1 VTYFYHSVVDSPH
14 LPRDLGHDSTQNM
27 VVTLLGE
34 FWRYSPSLTIPSAAL
49 VDLMASM
56 DVSPAGARAAL
67 SRLLRK
73 GTVEV
78 SRSGRTTAYSLAPAV
93 AATIPAS
100 EILTMTF
107 GESEREWNGEWT
119 VIVFSIPETQRD
131 LRQTLRDWLRWLGF
145 GPARDGVWISPHS
158 DLELTKNTLTGL
170 LPPDGLIFRSA
181 HMTGTIEPSEV
192 WPLAEIRDQY
202 KEFIAELRPV
212 VYRLRAGMV
221 RPAEALK
228 LSVSLLG
235 RWRGFPTVDPDLPR
249 EYLPDDWPR
258 REARRLFIEVHDAC
272 VAPATE
278 HVRGIVAKYDRGA
291 AAAVQGLTVAE
302 ATELYRTPAGGGTA
316 PADGT
321 VAESTGSGAHISAS
335 A

>member
-27 VVTLLGE
+27 IVTLLGE

-49 VDLMASM
+49 VELLTSM
-56 DVSPAGARAAL
+56 DVTPAGARAAL

-73 GTVEV
+73 GTLEMT
-78 SRSGRTTAYSLAPAV
+78 RTGRTTAYSLTPAV
-93 AATIPAS
+93 AATVPQS

-107 GESEREWNGEWT
+107 GLTEREWDGEWT
-119 VIVFSIPETQRD
+119 VIVFSIPESQRD
-131 LRQTLRDWLRWLGF
+131 LRQTLREWLRWLGF

-158 DLELTKNTLTGL
+158 DLELTKRTLEGL
-170 LPPDGLIFRSA
+170 LPADGLIFRSA
-181 HMTGTIEPSEV
+181 HMTGSITPADV

-202 KEFIAELRPV
+202 RAFIAELRPV

-221 RPAEALK
+221 GPAEALK
-228 LSVSLLG
+228 LSVSLVG

-249 EYLPDDWPR
+249 EYLPEGWPR
-258 REARRLFIEVHDAC
+258 REARRLFTEVHDAC

-278 HVRGIVAKYDRGA
+278 RVRTIVQAYDPDA
-291 AAAVQGLTVAE
+291 AAAVRGLTVDE
-302 ATELYRTPAGGGTA
+302 TIEFYRTPAAMLAG
-316 PADGT
+316 
-321 VAESTGSGAHISAS
+321 VAS
-335 A
+335 

>member
-1 VTYFYHSVVDSPH
+1 MTYFYHSVVDSPH

-34 FWRYSPSLTIPSAAL
+34 FWRYSPSLTVPSAAL
-49 VDLMASM
+49 VDLLASM
-56 DVSPAGARAAL
+56 DVTSAAARAAL

-73 GTVEV
+73 GTLEL
-78 SRSGRTTAYSLAPAV
+78 SRSGRTTAYSLTPAV
-93 AATIPAS
+93 ASTIPAS

-107 GESEREWNGEWT
+107 GQSEREWDGEWT

-131 LRQTLRDWLRWLGF
+131 LRQSLRDWLRWLGF

-158 DLELTKNTLTGL
+158 DLELTKSTLAGL

-181 HMTGTIEPSEV
+181 HMTGTVEPSEV
-192 WPLAEIRDQY
+192 WPLDEIRDLY
-202 KEFIAELRPV
+202 RSFISELRPV
-212 VYRLRAGMV
+212 VYRLRDGMV
-221 RPAEALK
+221 APAEALG

-258 REARRLFIEVHDAC
+258 REARRLFVEVYDAC
-272 VAPATE
+272 VAPAAE
-278 HVRGIVAKYDRGA
+278 FVRSVVHRYDPAA
-291 AAAVQGLTVAE
+291 AAAVQGLTVAG
-302 ATELYRTPAGGGTA
+302 AIELHRTPADGQPDRSQV
-316 PADGT
+316 PAS
-321 VAESTGSGAHISAS
+321 V
-335 A
+335 

>member
-34 FWRYSPSLTIPSAAL
+34 FWRYSPALTVPSAAL
-49 VDLMASM
+49 VDLLASM
-56 DVSPAGARAAL
+56 DVSAAGARAAL

-73 GTVEV
+73 GTLEI
-78 SRSGRTTAYSLAPAV
+78 SRSGRTTAYSLTPAV

-107 GESEREWNGEWT
+107 GQSEREWDGEWT
-119 VIVFSIPETQRD
+119 VIVFSIPETQREQ
-131 LRQTLRDWLRWLGF
+131 RQELRDWLRWLGF

-158 DLELTKNTLTGL
+158 DPELTMNTLAGR
-170 LPPDGLIFRSA
+170 LPPDGLIFRST

-192 WPLAEIRDQY
+192 WPLGEIRDQY
-202 KEFIAELRPV
+202 KRFVAELRPV

-221 RPAEALK
+221 GPAEALK
-228 LSVSLLG
+228 LSVSLVG

-249 EYLPDDWPR
+249 QYLPDDWPR
-258 REARRLFIEVHDAC
+258 REARRRFVEVHDAC

-278 HVRGIVAKYDRGA
+278 HVRTIVRSYDPEA
-291 AAAVQGLTVAE
+291 ADAVQGLTVAE
-302 ATELYRTPAGGGTA
+302 AIEFHRTPAENRA
-316 PADGT
+316 H
-321 VAESTGSGAHISAS
+321 GAQVPAS

>member
-1 VTYFYHSVVDSPH
+1 MTYFYHSVVDSPH

-34 FWRYSPSLTIPSAAL
+34 FWRYSPSLTVPSAAL
-49 VDLMASM
+49 VDLLAGM
-56 DVSPAGARAAL
+56 DVSAAAARAAL

-73 GTVEV
+73 GTLEIT
-78 SRSGRTTAYSLAPAV
+78 RSGRTTAYSLTPAV

-100 EILTMTF
+100 EMLTMTF
-107 GESEREWNGEWT
+107 GQYERAWDGEWT
-119 VIVFSIPETQRD
+119 VITFSIPETQRD
-131 LRQTLRDWLRWLGF
+131 LRQSLRDWLRWLGF

-158 DLELTKNTLTGL
+158 DLELTMSTLSGL

-181 HMTGTIEPSEV
+181 HMTGTIEPAEI
-192 WPLAEIRDQY
+192 WPLAEIRELY
-202 KEFIAELRPV
+202 ATFIAELRPV
-212 VYRLRAGMV
+212 VYRLREGMV
-221 RPAEALK
+221 APAEALR

-258 REARRLFIEVHDAC
+258 REARRLFVAVHDAC

-278 HVRGIVAKYDRGA
+278 HVRNVVGRYDPEA

-302 ATELYRTPAGGGTA
+302 AIEFHRAPETA
-316 PADGT
+316 HVP
-321 VAESTGSGAHISAS
+321 VSA
-335 A
+335 

>member
-1 VTYFYHSVVDSPH
+1 MTYFYHSVVDSPH

-27 VVTLLGE
+27 VVTILGE

-49 VDLMASM
+49 VDLMTSM
-56 DVSPAGARAAL
+56 DVSAAGARAAL

-73 GTVEV
+73 GTLEI
-78 SRSGRTTAYSLAPAV
+78 SRSGRTTAYSLTTAV

-107 GESEREWNGEWT
+107 GQSEREWNGEWT
-119 VIVFSIPETQRD
+119 VIVFSVPETQRD
-131 LRQTLRDWLRWLGF
+131 QRQVLRDWLRWLGF

-158 DLELTKNTLTGL
+158 DIDLTMTTLAGR

-181 HMTGTIEPSEV
+181 HMTGAIDPSEV

-202 KEFIAELRPV
+202 REFIAELRPV

-221 RPAEALK
+221 SPAEALK
-228 LSVSLLG
+228 LSVSLVG

-249 EYLPDDWPR
+249 QYLPEDWPR
-258 REARRLFIEVHDAC
+258 REARRLFVEVHDAC
-272 VAPATE
+272 LGPAAE
-278 HVRGIVAKYDRGA
+278 HVRSVVRKYDPDA
-291 AAAVQGLTVAE
+291 ADAVQGLTVAE
-302 ATELYRTPAGGGTA
+302 AIEFHRTPAEGHA
-316 PADGT
+316 
-321 VAESTGSGAHISAS
+321 AS
-335 A
+335 AGVAASA